1 MNLSTIGPHRLYCL
15 FDTSVIAAYYLP
27 RSHRNPKVSDLAT
40 KIIESV
46 RSGKSNNFLY
56 IPNFCIA
63 EVFSTFCKYTY
74 GSWNRQVKGS
84 PLDSRVHE
92 SLRDQFSRDLH
103 NGALF
108 YHYELSRYHVL
119 GINMVAA
126 IDHYYTLG
134 HKRKHPRSPAGTF
147 DQLTVSMALQLVKI
161 HGTNNVVLI
170 TADHRLARLV
180 DRCRK
185 AISDTPRKKLRLKW
199 IEQFVGI
206 DFKPESFPLILNLDK
221 CNETSLKNVFRIWP
235 LQIATRYSKP
245 YHLKPN
251 NRQKLV

>member
-1 MNLSTIGPHRLYCL
+1 LTLDTLEQQKVYCL

-27 RSHRNPKVSDLAT
+27 RSHKNPKVSELAT

-46 RSGKSNNFLY
+46 RSGGSKNFLY

-74 GSWNRQVKGS
+74 GSWNRQVKGA
-84 PLDSRVHE
+84 PIDSRVHE

-103 NGALF
+103 NGTVF
-108 YHYELSRYHVL
+108 YHYELTRYHVL

-134 HKRKHPRSPAGTF
+134 HIGKHPRKPAGTF
-147 DQLTVSMALQLVKI
+147 DQLIVSMALQLVKI

-170 TADHRLARLV
+170 TADHRLAKLV
-180 DRCRK
+180 ARCRK
-185 AISDTPRKKLRLKW
+185 MIPDTPRKKLRIKW
-199 IEQFVGI
+199 IEEFVGI
-206 DFKPESFPLILNLDK
+206 DFKPENFPLILNLNK
-221 CNETSLKNVFRIWP
+221 ENEISLKHVFGIWP
-235 LQIATRYSKP
+235 HPVASRYGKP
-245 YHLKPN
+245 YHLKPQ
-251 NRQKLV
+251 NRRKLL